1 MRSLF
6 NVDSTVTTRRLV
18 KVRKN
23 YFIHLEYELHVPL
36 SGERPYNAFPCG
48 FNLSI
53 DVLEARLKFPLH
65 HVIEACLEQW
75 RISPS
80 QIVPNL
86 WRYLVAFLWECYVS
100 GISATR
106 ELIMACFRLSRGQA
120 KYYLVARN
128 EFHVSGALSSNKR
141 WKSHFL
147 SRGLELPD
155 RVDLS
160 DGEQLCT
167 GDVGVSMTEKRP
179 SSGAGVGLRK
189 RLWKMAAEQPANTS
203 GSTARTSA
211 NKGKEMVEPEEVPE
225 WGYTMRELCEVEDR
239 VGADKYFTSIMT
251 RLKCVDSEDPLVPR
265 WSTISG
271 SSPFW
276 IEGPLSGEYLRGAL
290 HPTLAK
296 QVYECTSEELM
307 NRASKSA
314 VWVRNVSFLRLLF
327 SFQTLTPLCL
337 QGLHFISALIDRV
350 HDAGRLVRSQHE
362 KILTLRAVNKELKA
376 GVGQDLVAA
385 AEWRAK
391 ELESEIEKMRTKMES
406 LRSQRRELEL
416 EVGLLRSSLDGA
428 RNDRARLEGDVLS
441 LTETIT
447 FLEAKLKAEG
457 QKAVATYKA
466 SREFESG
473 LEKMGRV
480 SYEFGYRVAL
490 ERLRGKHPDIIIE
503 RDPFAECSED
513 ANVEMDLD
521 QPFNDGTT
529 YENQPTL

>member
-1 MRSLF
+1 ML
-6 NVDSTVTTRRLV
+6 
-18 KVRKN
+18 
-23 YFIHLEYELHVPL
+23 
-36 SGERPYNAFPCG
+36 
-48 FNLSI
+48 
-53 DVLEARLKFPLH
+53 
-65 HVIEACLEQW
+65 
-75 RISPS
+75 
-80 QIVPNL
+80 
-86 WRYLVAFLWECYVS
+86 VS
-100 GISATR
+100 GCHFDAGSSAVLV
-106 ELIMACFRLSRGQA
+106 ELSLQDKTFAWVVGTPSPDWSKFWPIGLGRILCRFLTEWTSRTVSSSVPVLSPDETKLVEILRGILSVSRGV
-120 KYYLVARN
+120 KDMN
-128 EFHVSGALSSNKR
+128 EAYA
-141 WKSHFL
+141 
-147 SRGLELPD
+147 PA
-155 RVDLS
+155 
-160 DGEQLCT
+160 T